1 MMPSRES
8 QTLSLLEVGPWEQA
22 VKNGHESM
30 VKGRG
35 DNLGVDGQVGI
46 GKGEF
51 GTSMETGQPR
61 KGASW
66 SQGRR

>member
-1 MMPSRES
+1 MQSRES
-8 QTLSLLEVGPWEQA
+8 PTLSLLEVGPWEQA
-22 VKNGHESM
+22 GKNGHEWM
-30 VKGRG
+30 VKAGG
-35 DNLGVDGQVGI
+35 DNLGADGQAGI

-61 KGASW
+61 KGALW

>member
-1 MMPSRES
+1 M
-8 QTLSLLEVGPWEQA
+8 
-22 VKNGHESM
+22 KNGHESM

>member
-1 MMPSRES
+1 M
-8 QTLSLLEVGPWEQA
+8 
-22 VKNGHESM
+22 KNGHEWM
-30 VKGRG
+30 VKAGG
-35 DNLGVDGQVGI
+35 DNLGADGQVGI

-61 KGASW
+61 KGALW